1 MTSNRW
7 NTSNLLTNSI
17 RKELSE
23 VNNSSTAQRKLMAVY
38 LIFLKFWHFTCGAEK
53 IQINNT
59 YYYPCKVSDWTDRL
73 QNDRTTTYLTNTSA
87 KTLSSNSTDTKSE
100 SLFQVLDRL
109 KSSRLSASYVAD
121 VEANLAKNSNSNL
134 LHLSLNFT
142 WLCLQSAG
150 IVCR

>member
-59 YYYPCKVSDWTDRL
+59 YYYPCKVSD
-73 QNDRTTTYLTNTSA
+73 
-87 KTLSSNSTDTKSE
+87 
-100 SLFQVLDRL
+100 
-109 KSSRLSASYVAD
+109 
-121 VEANLAKNSNSNL
+121 
-134 LHLSLNFT
+134 
-142 WLCLQSAG
+142 
-150 IVCR
+150 